1 MTAATKVI
9 LVMGVAG
16 SGKTT
21 VGRALAERLGSAF
34 LDADDLH
41 PAANVEKMRAGHPL
55 TDADRAPW
63 LDAIAAWIDARE
75 GAPCVI
81 ACSALKRAYRARL
94 RRGRDGFRLV
104 FLRGDQALIRSRAA
118 DRPGHYWPASLTASQ
133 FADLEPPGPDEAPIT
148 VDADQPLDAL
158 VDAVV
163 ARLA

>member
-1 MTAATKVI
+1 MTAAAKVI

-21 VGRALAERLGSAF
+21 VGRALAHRLGSAF

-63 LDAIAAWIDARE
+63 LDAIATWIDAR
-75 GAPCVI
+75 GAGACVI

-104 FLRGDQALIRSRAA
+104 FLRGDEALIQARAA
-118 DRPGHYWPASLTASQ
+118 HRPGHYWPASLTASQ
-133 FADLEPPGPDEAPIT
+133 FADLEPPGPDEAPIA
-148 VDADQPLDAL
+148 VDAAQPLDAV